1 MSAGLE
7 MVNHTNR
14 RTREQDGNGQAYSFT
29 HQGTFH
35 SFGQCIQLGIRTKA
49 SFKTASKLFNQQHE
63 NIRNQLIASYERQQ

>member
-14 RTREQDGNGQAYSFT
+14 RTREQDENGQAYSFT

-35 SFGQCIQLGIRTKA
+35 SFKQFIKLGFRTKA
-49 SFKTASKLFNQQHE
+49 IFKTVSKLFNQQ
-63 NIRNQLIASYERQQ
+63 L